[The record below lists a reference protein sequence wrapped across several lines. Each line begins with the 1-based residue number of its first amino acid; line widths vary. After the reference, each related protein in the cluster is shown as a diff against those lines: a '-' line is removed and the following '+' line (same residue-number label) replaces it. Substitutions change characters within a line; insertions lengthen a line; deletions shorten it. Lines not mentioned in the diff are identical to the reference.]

1 MKGVWVNMIEM
12 EIIETLAE
20 IGGKKK
26 LRRVA
31 WNKREPKLD
40 LRAWHEGD
48 DGNEK
53 PGKGLTLTDDE
64 GRALMEALQA
74 YLNGRA

>member
-1 MKGVWVNMIEM
+1 MIEL
-12 EIIETLAE
+12 EILETLAE

-26 LRRVA
+26 LRRVS

-48 DGNEK
+48 GGEEK
-53 PGKGLTLTDDE
+53 AGKGLTLTDEE
-64 GRALMEALQA
+64 GRALLEALKK
-74 YLNGRA
+74 YFREG